1 MLTSIST
8 LGRMAIAA
16 ALFGIVTP
24 VEAQE
29 SDGVVSRFS
38 SIWTHDCT
46 ETGNGGNTEDWIS
59 YRCEG
64 EGGLAVFLL
73 FTDSVRLSL
82 GFGDRTSMLGPYSA
96 QREQNWPV
104 EWRGRM
110 VEGGFVPRAAIVRMR
125 VPPELDDSGRGGSGL
140 VVFRVGDESCVIG
153 EVRGA
158 GANERA
164 RRMADEGQ
172 CTSNGPGAGLRAG

>member
-1 MLTSIST
+1 MLTPIST
-8 LGRMAIAA
+8 LGRIAIAV

-24 VEAQE
+24 AQAQE
-29 SDGVVSRFS
+29 SDEVVSRFS

-46 ETGNGGNTEDWIS
+46 ETGNGGDTEDWIS

-82 GFGDRTSMLGPYSA
+82 AFGDRTSMLGPYSA

-125 VPPELDDSGRGGSGL
+125 NYGEFEGDRQAGSRL
-140 VVFRVGDESCVIG
+140 VVFKVEGGSCVIG
-153 EVRGA
+153 EVQG
-158 GANERA
+158 NEQA
-164 RRMADEGQ
+164 RRLADEGE
-172 CTSNGPGAGLRAG
+172 CGSAN